1 MTERIAKRIGS
12 RQGLLSAALGLLIA
26 QIIMVSLFTG
36 DQDLYHA
43 FFWFTRVSYRLN
55 IFIGALIM
63 LLSGHVY
70 GQLAGTAILIK
81 KQNPLMVGFLCSMA
95 VLLTTAFFSGWTGFF
110 QEGIDNIGTHD
121 NPYEDYV
128 FKPLFWVTMFG
139 AIPAFFVG
147 LWFGRRIKRVGRKYE
162 TPQF

>member
-26 QIIMVSLFTG
+26 QVIMVSLFTSG
-36 DQDLYHA
+36 QDLYHA

-55 IFIGALIM
+55 ILIGALIM

-81 KQNPLMVGFLCSMA
+81 EQNALLVGFLCSMA

-121 NPYEDYV
+121 NPYEDYI
-128 FKPLFWVTMFG
+128 FKPLFWVTIFG

-147 LWFGRRIKRVGRKYE
+147 LWFGRRIKRMGRKYE
-162 TPQF
+162 IL

>member
-1 MTERIAKRIGS
+1 
-12 RQGLLSAALGLLIA
+12 
-26 QIIMVSLFTG
+26 
-36 DQDLYHA
+36 
-43 FFWFTRVSYRLN
+43 
-55 IFIGALIM
+55 
-63 LLSGHVY
+63 
-70 GQLAGTAILIK
+70 
-81 KQNPLMVGFLCSMA
+81 MVGFLCSMS

-139 AIPAFFVG
+139 AIPAFFGG